1 MFCARQRQ
9 AHQER
14 VHGGGHPKFGTGR
27 EGEKKN
33 KGAAFFG
40 TVGFQQTTNAN
51 NKKPAPPTSLLL
63 HLSPAALAA
72 ALAAAL
78 PPRLIEY
85 LQRESTLTHLAKS
98 AALDGVSRERLLNPY
113 DGRTAGFAALRWGGI
128 TRACVFF
135 CQDKS
140 EPNRIAGGWLL

>member
-14 VHGGGHPKFGTGR
+14 VHGGHPKFGTPG
-27 EGEKKN
+27 GPKK
-33 KGAAFFG
+33 KRGGAVSLVPVFG
-40 TVGFQQTTNAN
+40 TVDFQQTTNAN

-85 LQRESTLTHLAKS
+85 LQREWTLTHLAKS
-98 AALDGVSRERLLNPY
+98 AALDGVSRERL
-113 DGRTAGFAALRWGGI
+113 F
-128 TRACVFF
+128 
-135 CQDKS
+135 
-140 EPNRIAGGWLL
+140 

>member
-1 MFCARQRQ
+1 MA
-9 AHQER
+9 ATPNLAP
-14 VHGGGHPKFGTGR
+14 VGR
-27 EGEKKN
+27 EKKKIRGRRSSVPLVFN
-33 KGAAFFG
+33 KL
-40 TVGFQQTTNAN
+40 QTQT
-51 NKKPAPPTSLLL
+51 NKKPAPSTRLLL

-78 PPRLIEY
+78 HAAALPPRLIEY
-85 LQRESTLTHLAKS
+85 LQREWTLTHLAKS

-140 EPNRIAGGWLL
+140 EPNRYFGGWLL